1 MRFLDKRTNE
11 IKDAYVVEFRDGKFY
26 VQFEKNGKIYGYKD
40 SNIELL
46 ENDSKRNKKHL
57 IVYSYVRTCYK
68 CNKDTEILTYIVWDN
83 VDNENLM
90 YPWDK
95 NRLNKEWSSER
106 TLAHI
111 KYPEIEFY
119 PIKVMGADGELD
131 ELMMKAYPS
140 RIYKKYSNTQSREY
154 PMNVCQHCGAKQG
167 EFFVYAEINKR
178 IQQMEKLEIV
188 GEVEY

>member
-11 IKDAYVVEFRDGKFY
+11 IKNAYSVEYGDGK
-26 VQFEKNGKIYGYKD
+26 VHIQFEKNGKIYSYKGD
-40 SNIELL
+40 NIELINDDS
-46 ENDSKRNKKHL
+46 ENNKKQL
-57 IVYSYVRTCYK
+57 VVYSYVRTCYK
-68 CNKDTEILTYIVWDN
+68 CKGDTEILTYIVWDN
-83 VDNENLM
+83 ADNENLL

-95 NRLNKEWSSER
+95 NRLNEEWSSER

-119 PIKVMGADGELD
+119 PIKVIGADEELD
-131 ELMMKAYPS
+131 ELMMKNYPS

-167 EFFVYAEINKR
+167 EFFVYSEINKR
-178 IQQMEKLEIV
+178 IQQMEELEIV

>member
-11 IKDAYVVEFRDGKFY
+11 IKDAYGVEFQDGKVY

-46 ENDSKRNKKHL
+46 KDDSKRNKKHL
-57 IVYSYVRTCYK
+57 TVYSYVRTCYK

-119 PIKVMGADGELD
+119 PIKVMGADEELD
-131 ELMMKAYPS
+131 DLMMKAYPS

>member
-11 IKDAYVVEFRDGKFY
+11 IKNAYSVAYREGKACI
-26 VQFEKNGKIYGYKD
+26 QFEKNGKIYSYKD
-40 SNIELL
+40 NNIELL
-46 ENDSKRNKKHL
+46 NDDSESNKKHL
-57 IVYSYVRTCYK
+57 VIYSYVRTCYK

-83 VDNENLM
+83 ADNENLI

-95 NRLNKEWSSER
+95 NKLNEEWSLER
-106 TLAHI
+106 TLNHI

-119 PIKVMGADGELD
+119 PIKVIGADEELD
-131 ELMMKAYPS
+131 ELMMKAYPLKIC
-140 RIYKKYSNTQSREY
+140 RKYSNTQSRKY

-167 EFFVYAEINKR
+167 EFFVYSEINKK
-178 IQQMEKLEIV
+178 IQQMEKLQIV